1 MALRIIPALH
11 RAVHRIAVLVE
22 QWEDLGVTQAEAH
35 ILAHLAVESD
45 STIGAIHRAFGHR
58 RSTLTSILDRLA
70 TRGLITR
77 DVDEGDRRSFIVRLT
92 RPGKTLAAKVLSRLE
107 GLEALVLRGTSKS
120 ERDGFDRIVQGMGDA
135 APDGA

>member
-1 MALRIIPALH
+1 MTLRIIPALH

-22 QWEDLGVTQAEAH
+22 QWEDLGFTQAEAH
-35 ILAHLAVESD
+35 ILAHLAVEGD

-107 GLEALVLRGTSKS
+107 GLEALVLRGTSKA
-120 ERDGFDRIVQGMGDA
+120 ERDGFERIVQALGDA
-135 APDGA
+135 QPDIG